1 MGLNIKDD
9 RTHRLAKQLSNL
21 TGESMTK
28 AVKVALE
35 ERLKREADKRGRGDV
50 ASRLMEIGRR
60 CSSRQVLDDRE
71 ADAILGYDRDGVP
84 G

>member
-9 RTHRLAKQLSNL
+9 ATHRLAKQLSSL

-35 ERLKREADKRGRGDV
+35 ERLKREAAKRGRGSV
-50 ASRLMEIGRR
+50 ASSLMEIGRR
-60 CSSRQVLDDRE
+60 CSARPVLDDRSAE
-71 ADAILGYDRDGVP
+71 EILGYDRDGLP

>member
-9 RTHRLAKQLSNL
+9 STHRLAKQLSSL

-35 ERLKREADKRGRGDV
+35 ERLKREAAKRGRGGV

-60 CSSRQVLDDRE
+60 CSSRRVLDDRE
-71 ADAILGYDRDGVP
+71 ADTILGYDRDGVP

>member
-9 RTHRLAKQLSNL
+9 RTHRLAKQLSSL

-28 AVKVALE
+28 AVTVALE
-35 ERLKREADKRGRGDV
+35 ERLKRETARRGRGGV
-50 ASRLMEIGRR
+50 ALSLMEIGRR
-60 CSSRQVLDDRE
+60 CRARPVLDDRE
-71 ADAILGYDRDGVP
+71 ADEILGYDEHGLP